1 MSVIDSPSESP
12 APARVLEMPAGSGSA
27 AKNSNHWS
35 VEAREDMFTRRA
47 SGEGWETICKDYP
60 NRTRHAMQQQ
70 YSMMKKQRDMDN
82 GTFVPRQRGRKS
94 KVAPRRSW
102 TSVNK
107 HQVTSEEEEELE
119 LGDED
124 EDDVNEDES
133 VVVEEDERLIQNH
146 QPSKPANSAK
156 HPSLQPSM
164 KSSLFP
170 NLLMSSRSRDMPPLP
185 QVDPSE
191 ASNKSSAEREGTG
204 SEFRSSPHPNKRR
217 KYSTEPSE
225 TSEYPNH
232 PQDFT
237 SYPKSQP
244 DNASTPEMIWS
255 SEDVAALQEVLTKTR
270 AKARSTSITL
280 TAERESRQATYE
292 AALGRANRRAHAAEE
307 NLRDV
312 TADYGD
318 HIRATQAAL
327 SKAEKEY
334 NELRRVHADSSKAN
348 ADEIAALR
356 SELQAASEQI
366 KDTAVVNGVQE
377 KLGEMQTQIAELQR
391 KDTTK
396 EGQLKLYDQLRDGIT
411 KEVHTLQLSQESSR
425 QNSAALEAAFQT
437 LSISITDLNNTMED
451 LPAKKIGEYVR
462 KIQDEKEGVTKALE
476 IARESWTKTSEV
488 VSAFGAQFAAESSTD
503 GAKEAQIDETDLNVV
518 D

>member
-1 MSVIDSPSESP
+1 M
-12 APARVLEMPAGSGSA
+12 
-27 AKNSNHWS
+27 
-35 VEAREDMFTRRA
+35 
-47 SGEGWETICKDYP
+47 
-60 NRTRHAMQQQ
+60 
-70 YSMMKKQRDMDN
+70 
-82 GTFVPRQRGRKS
+82 
-94 KVAPRRSW
+94 
-102 TSVNK
+102 NK
-107 HQVTSEEEEELE
+107 HQVTSEEEEEQE
-119 LGDED
+119 LGDD

-133 VVVEEDERLIQNH
+133 VVVEEDERLIQVSGKPDGPHSTDSHGTEMAQNQ

-156 HPSLQPSM
+156 HPPVQPSM

-170 NLLMSSRSRDMPPLP
+170 NLLMSSRSREVPPLS
-185 QVDPSE
+185 QLDPSE

-217 KYSTEPSE
+217 KYSTDPSE

-232 PQDFT
+232 AQDLT
-237 SYPKSQP
+237 SYPKTQP
-244 DNASTPEMIWS
+244 DNASTTEMIWS

-270 AKARSTSITL
+270 AKARSTSIAL

-327 SKAEKEY
+327 SKTEEDH
-334 NELRRVHADSSKAN
+334 NELRRVHADSLKAN
-348 ADEIAALR
+348 ADILKANAAEIAALR
-356 SELQAASEQI
+356 SELQAAGEQI

-377 KLGEMQTQIAELQR
+377 KLGEMQTQLAELQE

-396 EGQLKLYDQLRDGIT
+396 EEQLKLYDQLRDGIT
-411 KEVHTLQLSQESSR
+411 KEVHTLQLSQAASR
-425 QNSAALEAAFQT
+425 QNSDALEAAFQT
-437 LSISITDLNNTMED
+437 LSISVTDLNNTIGD
-451 LPAKKIGEYVR
+451 LPAKKIEDYVR
-462 KIQDEKEGVTKALE
+462 KIQDEKEGVMRVLE
-476 IARESWTKTSEV
+476 IARESWTKTSIV
-488 VSAFGAQFAAESSTD
+488 VSAFGAQFAAESSKD
-503 GAKEAQIDETDLNVV
+503 WVKEAQINETNINEV